1 MLEADPAE
9 AEHMLAQAKL
19 AMKKNAYSLNK
30 AMVWEVVRISA
41 LHTHLL
47 MQSCVKQ
54 EVSYS
59 A

>member
-1 MLEADPAE
+1 
-9 AEHMLAQAKL
+9 MLAQAKL